1 MIMTNQSTPSTID
14 EYIARY
20 PKDVQEI
27 LEKIRSTIRSAAPQ
41 AKETIKY
48 QMPTFTLNGNLV
60 YFGAFKN
67 HIGFYPPIS
76 SGSEEFRKEVA
87 QYEGPKRSLIF
98 PFDQPIPY
106 HLIETIVKLRVKE
119 NQGNIKSPN
128 KK

>member
-76 SGSEEFRKEVA
+76 SGSEEFRKEAA

-119 NQGNIKSPN
+119 NQGNINSP
-128 KK
+128 K

>member
-1 MIMTNQSTPSTID
+1 MMTNQSAPKTMD

-27 LEKIRSTIRSAAPQ
+27 LEKIRNTVRSAAPE

-48 QMPTFTLNGNLV
+48 QMPTFTLHGNLV
-60 YFGAFKN
+60 FFGAFKH

-76 SGSEEFRKEVA
+76 SGSEEFRKEVSK
-87 QYEGPKRSLIF
+87 YEGPKRSLIF

-119 NQGNIKSPN
+119 NQENL
-128 KK
+128 

>member
-1 MIMTNQSTPSTID
+1 MTGQPAPKTMD

-27 LEKIRSTIRSAAPQ
+27 LEKIRDTIRNAAPD

-60 YFGAFKN
+60 YFGAFKR

-87 QYEGPKRSLIF
+87 KYEGPKRSLIF
-98 PFDQPIPY
+98 PLDQPIPY
-106 HLIETIVKLRVKE
+106 HLIETIVELRVKE
-119 NQGNIKSPN
+119 NQGKIKSPN
-128 KK
+128 NK